1 MRLLL
6 IIPIILISLSV
17 YFVFILDIFPEKY
30 LNKNQLEPS
39 PFFEIELSDSEI
51 NLGESFQFK
60 INSKN
65 IGDYGDIYIISVAF
79 PTLETL
85 DDKVRITHYDLSHS
99 PLMIEIGDELG
110 SNYTGGIET
119 VQAKYPSIE
128 AMNRPAPSDAEFHID
143 LLITPDKTEPFVIYV
158 KNVAF
163 PHISNDSHYPKKGVL
178 DQQNEFVRK
187 YTIEVN
193 P

>member
-1 MRLLL
+1 MKLLV

-17 YFVFILDIFPEKY
+17 YFVFTLDVFPEKY

-39 PFFEIELSDSEI
+39 PFFKVELSDSEI
-51 NLGESFQFK
+51 DLGESFQFK

-85 DDKVRITHYDLSHS
+85 DDKVRITHYDLSNS
-99 PLMIEIGDELG
+99 PLMMEIGDELG
-110 SNYTGGIET
+110 SNYSGGIET
-119 VQAKYPSIE
+119 IQAKYPSIE
-128 AMNRPAPSDAEFHID
+128 AMNRPVPSNAEFHMD
-143 LLITPDKTEPFVIYV
+143 LLITPDKAESFVIYV
-158 KNVAF
+158 KNVAI
-163 PHISNDSHYPKKGVL
+163 PHISNASHYPKEGVL
-178 DQQNEFVRK
+178 DHQNEFVKK